1 MIRTSFDWKD
11 LVHAIEIY
19 SLGGESF
26 SVLGGDIKWNLVPTF
41 PACQSIELQD
51 YFPLDIITPL
61 QLWFRFNKMNN
72 TGLDLYLEDRHSVV
86 GRRVKSS
93 VFAYLGSRITIENLK
108 HPVYEEVI
116 IDIKQNL
123 ESEFNADKNC
133 QKYPNKIFQS
143 FKSCDEK
150 IVSDKMR
157 KVFGIM
163 PFWATKDL
171 SEVTTYKYANILFI
185 LYYYI

>member
-1 MIRTSFDWKD
+1 MLEVLGRTSFDWKNIVRRID
-11 LVHAIEIY
+11 IY
-19 SLGGESF
+19 SLGRESF
-26 SVLGGDIKWNLVPTF
+26 IVFGGDIKWNLVPTF
-41 PACQSIELQD
+41 PACQSIEIQD
-51 YFPLDIITPL
+51 YLNNVTPL
-61 QLWFRFNKMNN
+61 QLWFSFNKMNN
-72 TGLDLYLEDRHSVV
+72 IGVDLYLEDRHSVV

-150 IVSDKMR
+150 IVSDRMR
-157 KVFGIM
+157 KVFGSALLGDERLIRGHHIQV
-163 PFWATKDL
+163 
-171 SEVTTYKYANILFI
+171 S
-185 LYYYI
+185 